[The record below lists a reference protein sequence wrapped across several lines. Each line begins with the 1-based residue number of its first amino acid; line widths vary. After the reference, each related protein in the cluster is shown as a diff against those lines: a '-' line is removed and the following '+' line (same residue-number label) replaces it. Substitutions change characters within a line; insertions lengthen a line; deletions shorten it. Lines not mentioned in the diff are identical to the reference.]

1 MKKRNLLLL
10 LTITACFLIACKKK
24 GPAEDENQITPTPTV
39 TVTPTPTEEPENHD
53 NEVKSKLTGLWIPK
67 EYGDRRPYALMFNN
81 LQLASPQSGISEA
94 SVLYEAIVEG
104 GITRLMGIFEEQNLN
119 EERIGSVRSARHYFV
134 NFADAFDA
142 IYLHFGETTYAK
154 KKMKKLGINDLDGL
168 TGIGDTVYY
177 RDKSIKAPHNAFT
190 SKEKILK
197 GVEIKGY
204 EKNYQDGYKGN
215 FQFFEKDTDLSGGMN
230 AEKVTIPFSNYN
242 SPYFTYD
249 SKEKVYNRFQFGK
262 EHTDYNTG
270 KQLTFKNILVQFVK
284 EWDIDKN
291 DYQTMDIEN
300 SSGKGFYI
308 TNGKSVEISWTMNE
322 ANRSLEYF
330 DASGKKLT
338 INPGKTYIAVF
349 PNDRTSKTGEVV
361 LE

>member
-1 MKKRNLLLL
+1 MKKRILLLL

-24 GPAEDENQITPTPTV
+24 GTEDNNQITPTPTA
-39 TVTPTPTEEPENHD
+39 TLTPAPTEEPENHD

-67 EYGDRRPYALMFNN
+67 EYGDKRPYAIMFNN
-81 LQLASPQSGISEA
+81 LKLASPQSGISEA

-119 EERIGSVRSARHYFV
+119 EERIGSIRSARHYYV

-190 SKEKILK
+190 SKDKILK

-204 EKNYQDGYKGN
+204 ERNYQDGYEGN

-230 AEKVTIPFSNYN
+230 AEKVTIPFSNDY

-249 SKEKVYNRFQFGK
+249 SKDKVYKRFQFDK

-291 DYQTMDIEN
+291 DYQTMDIED

-308 TNGKSVEISWTMNE
+308 TNGKAVEISWTMKE

-361 LE
+361 ME

>member
-1 MKKRNLLLL
+1 MKKRNLLLIL
-10 LTITACFLIACKKK
+10 LTIMACFLIACKKK
-24 GPAEDENQITPTPTV
+24 TEEVKEDLITPTPTV
-39 TVTPTPTEEPENHD
+39 TATPTPTPELENHD

-67 EYGDRRPYALMFNN
+67 EYGDKRPYAIMLNN
-81 LQLASPQSGISEA
+81 IQFASPQSGTSDA
-94 SVLYEAIVEG
+94 SVLLEATVEG
-104 GITRLMGIFEEQNLN
+104 GITRLMGIFEEQNLH
-119 EERIGSVRSARHYFV
+119 EERIGSIRSARHYYV

-154 KKMKKLGINDLDGL
+154 KRIKKLGINDLDGL

-190 SKEKILK
+190 SKDRILK

-204 EKNYQDGYKGN
+204 ERNYKDGFKGN
-215 FQFFEKDTDLSGGMN
+215 FQFFGEDSDLSGGKN
-230 AEKVTIPFSNYN
+230 AQKVTIPFSSYY
-242 SPYFTYD
+242 SPYFIYD
-249 SKEKVYNRFQFGK
+249 TKEKTYKRFQFNK

-270 KQLTFKNILVQFVK
+270 KQLAFKNIIIQFVK

-300 SSGKGFYI
+300 STGKGYYI
-308 TNGKSVEISWTMNE
+308 TNGKAVEISWTMKE
-322 ANRSLEYF
+322 ADRSLQYF
-330 DASGKKLT
+330 DASGKELT

-349 PNDRTSKTGEVV
+349 PNDRTSNNVA